1 MIESLYWTIQ
11 STFIINIK
19 TVLKFAIPIYAIIY
33 LLFKVKNKNKKKSL
47 YKILIEFCFTGY
59 IVTVLLLTEILS
71 INLANFNS
79 IKLTPNLIPLLETVK
94 DFMYYPYGAAQQILL
109 NIIFFIPFGIFF
121 LCIYNRKNKLK
132 IMTITSVLFSLFI
145 ECTQYFSG
153 RYFDIDDIIWNTIGA
168 IIGLLIYSFIQKIA
182 SKKDTIQELV
192 TK

>member
-109 NIIFFIPFGIFF
+109 NIIF
-121 LCIYNRKNKLK
+121 LYHL
-132 IMTITSVLFSLFI
+132 V
-145 ECTQYFSG
+145 YFSCV
-153 RYFDIDDIIWNTIGA
+153 F
-168 IIGLLIYSFIQKIA
+168 IIGKIN
-182 SKKDTIQELV
+182 
-192 TK
+192 

>member
-109 NIIFFIPFGIFF
+109 NIIFFVPFGIFF
-121 LCIYNRKNKLK
+121 LCI
-132 IMTITSVLFSLFI
+132 
-145 ECTQYFSG
+145 
-153 RYFDIDDIIWNTIGA
+153 
-168 IIGLLIYSFIQKIA
+168 
-182 SKKDTIQELV
+182 
-192 TK
+192 